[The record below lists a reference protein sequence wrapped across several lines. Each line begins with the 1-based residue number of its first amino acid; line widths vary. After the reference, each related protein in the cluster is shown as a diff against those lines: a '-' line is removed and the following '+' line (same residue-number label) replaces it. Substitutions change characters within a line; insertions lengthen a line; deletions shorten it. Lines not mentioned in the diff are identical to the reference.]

1 MFYYWAYGLTIESEM
16 EFPEMLAHKGDKI
29 DVRIQLGQV
38 PATLEGEEV
47 VNKESLSVSPTE
59 YLLQLPICSYYVKDG
74 QQITIEIKPEADD
87 KSVRLFLL
95 TNAMAA
101 ILQQRNKVALH
112 AGAVVTEKGLIIISG
127 DSGAGKSTSI
137 SALQQKG
144 YKVFADDVV
153 VLEENSKG
161 EVIAYASY
169 PTIKLWE
176 DSIEKL
182 GVGELS
188 EEAKL
193 REHVAK
199 YRVHFHED
207 FIREP
212 LNVTRVFVLKKNET
226 LSAPSIKPLTGVQS
240 FVDLYAQLYRTSQTN
255 SPEKR
260 NLLFNSISNLAAKI
274 PVHVIE
280 RPLEGNSIEEVLALI
295 ENAR

>member
-1 MFYYWAYGLTIESEM
+1 MFYYWAYGLTLESEM
-16 EFPEMLAHKGDKI
+16 EFPEMLAHKGESI
-29 DVRIQLGQV
+29 DVRIQLGPV
-38 PATLEGEEV
+38 PATLEGEEIIT
-47 VNKESLSVSPTE
+47 KTCLSLSPSE
-59 YLLQLPICSYYVKDG
+59 YLLHLPICSYYVKDG
-74 QQITIEIKPEADD
+74 QQITIELKPDADD

-112 AGAVVTEKGLIIISG
+112 AGAVVTDKGLIIICG

-153 VLEENSKG
+153 VLEEDTNG

-176 DSIEKL
+176 DSLEKL

-199 YRVHFHED
+199 YRVHFHEQ

-212 LNVTRVFVLKKNET
+212 LPVTRVFVLKKNET
-226 LSAPSIKPLTGVQS
+226 LSVPSIKPLTGVQC
-240 FVDLYAQLYRTSQTN
+240 FVDLYAQLYRTSQIN
-255 SPEKR
+255 SEEKR
-260 NLLFNSISNLAAKI
+260 NLLFNSISALAQKI
-274 PVHVIE
+274 PVHLIE
-280 RPLEGNSIEEVLALI
+280 RPMEGNSIEEVLALI
-295 ENAR
+295 QNAH

>member
-1 MFYYWAYGLTIESEM
+1 M
-16 EFPEMLAHKGDKI
+16 EFPEMLAHKGESI
-29 DVRIQLGQV
+29 DVTIQLGPV
-38 PATLEGEEV
+38 PKMLSGEEITT
-47 VNKESLSVSPTE
+47 KGSLSVSPSE
-59 YLLQLPICSYYVKDG
+59 YLLHLPICSYYVKDG
-74 QQITIEIKPEADD
+74 NQITIDLKPDADD

-127 DSGAGKSTSI
+127 DSGAGKSTTI

-153 VLEENSKG
+153 VLEEDAHG
-161 EVIAYASY
+161 AVIAYASY

-176 DSIEKL
+176 DSLDKL

-193 REHVAK
+193 REHVSK

-212 LNVTRVFVLKKNET
+212 LPVTRVFVLKKNET

-240 FVDLYAQLYRTSQTN
+240 FVDLYAQLYRTSQIN
-255 SPEKR
+255 SAEKR
-260 NLLFNSISNLAAKI
+260 NLLFNSISNLAGKI
-274 PVHVIE
+274 PVHLIE
-280 RPLEGNSIEEVLALI
+280 RPIEGNSIENVLALI
-295 ENAR
+295 ENVH

>member
-1 MFYYWAYGLTIESEM
+1 M
-16 EFPEMLAHKGDKI
+16 EFPEMLAHKGESI
-29 DVRIQLGQV
+29 DVNIQLGPV
-38 PATLEGEEV
+38 PTTLAGEEITT
-47 VNKESLSVSPTE
+47 KGSLSVSPTE
-59 YLLQLPICSYYVKDG
+59 YLLHLPICSYYVKDG
-74 QQITIEIKPEADD
+74 NQITIDLKPNADD

-112 AGAVVTEKGLIIISG
+112 AGAVVTDKGLIIISG
-127 DSGAGKSTSI
+127 DSGAGKSTTI

-144 YKVFADDVV
+144 LKVFADDVV
-153 VLEENSKG
+153 VLEENPKA

-176 DSIEKL
+176 DS
-182 GVGELS
+182 S

-193 REHVAK
+193 REHVSK

-212 LNVTRVFVLKKNET
+212 LPVTRVFVLKKNET
-226 LSAPSIKPLTGVQS
+226 LSAPSVKPLTGVQS
-240 FVDLYAQLYRTSQTN
+240 FVDLYAQLYRTSQIN

-260 NLLFNSISNLAAKI
+260 NLLFNSISNLAGKI

-280 RPLEGNSIEEVLALI
+280 RPTEGNSIEEVLALI
-295 ENAR
+295 ENAH